1 MHGAGIIIIIR
12 LILQKKK
19 LMFKGAKK
27 LTQDHSASTG
37 HQKQIF
43 RPQDPYPYC
52 FTFSSPSYLGY
63 LFCLA

>member
-43 RPQDPYPYC
+43 
-52 FTFSSPSYLGY
+52 
-63 LFCLA
+63 